1 MARILVV
8 DDDDQIRNA
17 FRLTLERAGYE
28 VEEAQDGKAA
38 MKRFAEWHA
47 DLVITDIVMPEKDGL
62 EVMMELR
69 HTAPNVKIL
78 AISGGGRIN
87 PFSYLAMAKHLG
99 ADAVLVKPV
108 DKETLLKTVASLLEG
123 TGVMPDSESKE
134 DDGGASVGKTL
145 E

>member
-38 MKRFAEWHA
+38 MKRFAQWHA

-69 HTAPNVKIL
+69 RTAPSVRIL
-78 AISGGGRIN
+78 AVSGGGLVN
-87 PFSYLAMAKHLG
+87 PFTYLVMAKNLG
-99 ADAVLVKPV
+99 ADVVLVKPV
-108 DKETLLKTVASLLEG
+108 DKETLLKTVALLLEG
-123 TGVMPDSESKE
+123 TDVQQQDRPPVVPQDSS
-134 DDGGASVGKTL
+134 S
-145 E
+145 